1 MTISNYQQIADHL
14 DALRPF
20 KGTSCH
26 ATMSTDGLYIVTSYS
41 TVVAEVDTAA
51 APMRRWISSSD
62 YSKTT
67 KRLQNLCKRELPGRD
82 VPAGE
87 RVR

>member
-1 MTISNYQQIADHL
+1 MPANYRQIEQKL

-20 KGTSCH
+20 IGNSCH

-41 TVVAEVDTAA
+41 TVIAEVDTAA
-51 APMRRWISSSD
+51 APMRRWISDND

-67 KRLQNLCKRELPGRD
+67 KRLQNLCRQNLPGRD